1 MSDLIVIGYDSWAD
15 AEDARQS
22 LMQMKKE
29 YLVELSD
36 AVVAEVDQQGT
47 IRLNQMVN
55 LWSAGA
61 VGGSFWGLL
70 VGLLFIHPLLG
81 VVAGASAGAL
91 TGALTDFG
99 IDDRF
104 IKDVS
109 RLLKPGQAAL
119 FVMTE
124 NAPTDRVIEQLAR
137 HGGEVIRTNLDLEQE
152 DRVRAAFAEAHRA
165 ALAHH
170 AATQAA

>member
-1 MSDLIVIGYDSWAD
+1 MSDLIVIGYESWAD

-22 LMQMKKE
+22 LMQMKSE
-29 YLVELSD
+29 YLVDLSD

-55 LWSAGA
+55 LWTAGA

-81 VVAGASAGAL
+81 VIAGASAGAL
-91 TGALTDFG
+91 MGALTDFG

-104 IKDVS
+104 VKDVS
-109 RLLKPGQAAL
+109 RLMRPGQAAL
-119 FVMTE
+119 FIMTDS
-124 NAPTDRVIEQLAR
+124 APTDRVIAELAR
-137 HGGEVIRTNLDLEQE
+137 HGGEVVRTNLDLAQE
-152 DRVRAAFAEAHRA
+152 ARVREAFAEAHRA
-165 ALAHH
+165 ALAHQ
-170 AATQAA
+170 ASGQAA